1 MIKNLNTGKLT
12 DRARSGQSGFTLVE
26 MLIVL
31 LIIGIL
37 AALAIPAF
45 FSQREKATDADAKSA
60 VDTAH
65 TALESYSTQANGSF
79 AGATLDDLKRIE
91 GTLSNF
97 DGVPADEPVLTLM
110 GLGDDTYTIQVLS
123 ATGTAFSLSRE
134 SSGTLEYTCAPVSTG
149 GCPAS
154 GHWD

>member
-65 TALESYSTQANGSF
+65 TAL
-79 AGATLDDLKRIE
+79 
-91 GTLSNF
+91 